1 MDSLVPGALHWWAG
15 VSNDQ
20 SIADWISDCRKAIN
34 VGQKIAEKEPKLY
47 TANLIP
53 HNCTIPEITCVY

>member
-1 MDSLVPGALHWWAG
+1 MDSLVPGALRWWAG

-34 VGQKIAEKEPKLY
+34 VGQKIAEKEPLGLNY
-47 TANLIP
+47 TQLI
-53 HNCTIPEITCVY
+53 